1 MGNQLGPSFVSFLT
15 PPRSLVVRLCSAVLG
30 WAEMDGLTPL
40 AEDGDRWKEDARE
53 WIACDENPQV
63 PFQ

>member
-1 MGNQLGPSFVSFLT
+1 
-15 PPRSLVVRLCSAVLG
+15 
-30 WAEMDGLTPL
+30 MDGLTPL